1 VGDLAMS
8 STPDAAIVIVNYR
21 SAALV
26 EQCLASVA
34 ESSGRLRFET
44 VIVDNDSGDGS
55 VERLSRSLPE
65 ANVIAMHANRGFA
78 AGVNA
83 GFANS
88 RADPV
93 ILLNPDTEV
102 RAGAIEQLLA
112 RLREH
117 PRAGVVAPLLEDDE
131 GGLMS
136 SGMRRF
142 PNLLTM
148 ALAFSVPASYGF
160 VYLPFRHFE
169 AMSGEDHLAG
179 RAPAH
184 VCGAAL
190 AIRRGAYEQA
200 GPFDEGFFLY
210 LEETEWQG
218 RVTAAGWNIELV
230 PGARVCHLVR
240 GGGQEALAPSPY
252 VVKSALRYLRLK
264 GVPVWLARAVLGL
277 SIMSSVVT
285 LRLIACLPSKRA
297 HATWQAHAY
306 QSLLRELR

>member
-1 VGDLAMS
+1 MS
-8 STPDAAIVIVNYR
+8 AAPDAAIVIVNYR
-21 SAALV
+21 SAELV
-26 EQCLASVA
+26 ERCLASVR
-34 ESSGRLRFET
+34 EGSGDLRFET

-55 VERLSRSLPE
+55 VERLSHSLPE
-65 ANVIAMHANRGFA
+65 ARVIAMGANRGFA

-88 RADPV
+88 RADLV

-102 RAGAIEQLLA
+102 RAGAIELLLE
-112 RLREH
+112 RLGEH
-117 PRAGVVAPLLEDDE
+117 PATGVVAPLLEDEE
-131 GGLMS
+131 GTLMS
-136 SGMRRF
+136 NGMRRF

-160 VYLPFRHFE
+160 VYLPFEHFE
-169 AMSGEDHLAG
+169 AMSAEDHLAG
-179 RAPAH
+179 RAPVH

-190 AIRRGAYEQA
+190 AIRRASYEQA

-230 PGARVCHLVR
+230 PGARVCHFVR

-252 VVKSALRYLRLK
+252 VVRSALRYLRLK
-264 GVPVWLARAVLGL
+264 GVPMWLSRAVLGL
-277 SIMSSVVT
+277 SMLSSVVT
-285 LRLIACLPSKRA
+285 LRLIACMPSKRA
-297 HATWQAHAY
+297 RATWQAHAY
-306 QSLLRELR
+306 RSLLRELR